1 MIKAETEKKEDLIA
15 VTGLYIDEET
25 HCTHQPLLAKQGDF
39 VTVLKEKVTQNLALF
54 FFLVLIILNDEIKL
68 LFLRVVI
75 FMCCPLA
82 I

>member
-1 MIKAETEKKEDLIA
+1 MIKADTEKKEDVIA
-15 VTGLYIDEET
+15 VTGLYFDEET

-39 VTVLKEKVTQNLALF
+39 VTILKQKVTQKLALF
-54 FFLVLIILNDEIKL
+54 FLPSSHYHDKIKL

>member
-1 MIKAETEKKEDLIA
+1 MIKGETEKKEDLIA
-15 VTGLYIDEET
+15 VTGLYIDEWT

-39 VTVLKEKVTQNLALF
+39 VTILNEKVTQNLALF
-54 FFLVLIILNDEIKL
+54 FFLFLITLNDEIKL
-68 LFLRVVI
+68 LFLRVDI